1 MSMRKISY
9 IMMIVAVLG
18 LMMVGCEDAAPQ
30 VDKPVP
36 EEPENPN
43 EPETPEDPNE
53 GDEPN
58 EPEEPIVDAPF
69 EIQVIEKTELS
80 FMYNVYPADKTME
93 YIYLT
98 DTAKNL
104 AANGVTSDEG
114 IPAFDLE
121 LFKRE
126 AETYGTSVE
135 EHVRNYYITTD
146 EVRMVEVNGIPP
158 GEEFVIYA
166 YGVEFIDGM
175 PVPTTEVITVHDTTL
190 EAEITEMPMDI
201 IVEVNR
207 CTAAVTTKPEGF
219 KGNYFT
225 FIEKSDIYFP
235 DTTPTEEQ
243 LVEVAMDIYYRS
255 LALYLQFGFPL
266 EAAIQELTVRGT
278 YTADYADLLSDTDYF
293 AAAVPID
300 NATGLIYAYPT
311 VTTFKTDVVGQSDN
325 IIDISVSNIKSR
337 EATVKVTPSNDD
349 PYIVACF
356 ESAAFEGKTGDE
368 IIDYYVANFPM
379 QSLGGGFEYTFTGL
393 TPNTELFIA
402 AFGYEGGVVTTKL
415 FRADFKTESE
425 SIADIDIECEIIGAF
440 DLAEVAALN
449 SDYQYLLDYGYQ
461 ALFAYEFT
469 TTPQAAGIQYGL
481 YVRASTEGLDDD
493 TLRQAIIDNR
503 EIKTSFTPVNFI
515 DYWGKEYVILAVARD
530 EAGNPSALYKSE
542 PYTATYEGRGRAE
555 DFLMWRHPG
564 AY

>member
-1 MSMRKISY
+1 MSMRKICYLALIVASLG
-9 IMMIVAVLG
+9 IMMAS
-18 LMMVGCEDAAPQ
+18 CEKNVPPQ
-30 VDKPVP
+30 
-36 EEPENPN
+36 
-43 EPETPEDPNE
+43 
-53 GDEPN
+53 DEPN
-58 EPEEPIVDAPF
+58 NENPGNTDDPNDPNDPGNDAPF
-69 EIQVIEKTELS
+69 EIQLIEKTELS
-80 FMYNVYPADKTME
+80 FMFNVYPKDKTME

-104 AANGVTSDEG
+104 AKNNVASDDD
-114 IPAFDLE
+114 IPAFDLD

-135 EHVRNYYITTD
+135 EHVRKYYITTD
-146 EVRMVEVNGIPP
+146 EVRMVEVNGVPP

-166 YGVEFIDGM
+166 YGVEFVDGM
-175 PVPTTEVITVHDTTL
+175 PKPTTEVITLHDTTL
-190 EAEITEMPMDI
+190 DAEIVEMPMEI
-201 IVEVNR
+201 EVGIDR
-207 CTAAVTTKPEGF
+207 CYANVTTKPAGF
-219 KGNYFT
+219 KGNYFS
-225 FIEKSDIYFP
+225 FVEKMDVYFP

-266 EAAIQELTVRGT
+266 AAAIDELTVRGT
-278 YTADYADLLSDTDYF
+278 ESIDYDLIAETEYF

-311 VTTFKTDVVGQSDN
+311 VKSFTTGTVEPSDN
-325 IIDISVSNIKSR
+325 VITISVSNIKAR
-337 EATVKVTPSNDD
+337 EATVKVTPSNND

-379 QSLGGGFEYTFTGL
+379 QSVGGGFEYTFTRL
-393 TPNTELFIA
+393 NPNTDLFIA
-402 AFGYEGGVVTTKL
+402 AFGYEGGVVTTEL
-415 FRADFKTESE
+415 FRADFKTLFEAV
-425 SIADIDIECEIIGAF
+425 ADIKIECDILGAF
-440 DLAEVAALN
+440 DLTEVVAIN
-449 SDYQYLLDYGYQ
+449 DDYQELIDLGYV

-481 YVRASTEGLDDD
+481 YNKVSTEGLDDD

-515 DYWGKEYVILAVARD
+515 DRWGKEYIILAVARD
-530 EAGNPSALYKSE
+530 EAGNPSELYKSE
-542 PYTATYEGRGRAE
+542 PYTATYEGRGDAM